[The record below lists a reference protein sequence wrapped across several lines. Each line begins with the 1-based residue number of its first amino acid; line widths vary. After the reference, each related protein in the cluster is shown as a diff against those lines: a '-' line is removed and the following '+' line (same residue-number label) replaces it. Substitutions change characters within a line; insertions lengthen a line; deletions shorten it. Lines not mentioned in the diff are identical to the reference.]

1 MRTIHP
7 ANFCRIDLKEEDN
20 MKRHIATYSAIVLAC
35 SWALLGPA
43 PTQAA
48 ADNIEPVTWSNSQKS
63 SAWAEELL
71 GQVVTYQTL
80 AEKSLIPGN
89 FEAYVEQMRKVREL
103 YRTGNRRATYD
114 GVNQLMVMLEAR
126 VGGIDAHSADALW
139 DFCYRVTPDEYHA
152 RDRHIRAKGADEVK
166 KHEDFMRDM
175 EERASMAF

>member
-1 MRTIHP
+1 M
-7 ANFCRIDLKEEDN
+7 EEHDMN
-20 MKRHIATYSAIVLAC
+20 RHIATYSTVVLAC
-35 SWALLGPA
+35 AWALLGPA

-48 ADNIEPVTWSNSQKS
+48 TDTIAPVSWSNNQKS
-63 SAWAEELL
+63 PAWAEELL

-80 AEKSLIPGN
+80 AEKNLIPGT
-89 FEAYVEQMRKVREL
+89 FEAYIEQMRKVREL

-126 VGGIDAHSADALW
+126 VGGIDVHSADALW

-152 RDRHIRAKGADEVK
+152 RDRHVRAKGADEVQ
-166 KHEDFMRDM
+166 KHEEFMRDM

>member
-1 MRTIHP
+1 
-7 ANFCRIDLKEEDN
+7 
-20 MKRHIATYSAIVLAC
+20 MKGHIATYSAIMLAC
-35 SWALLGPA
+35 GLALLGPA
-43 PTQAA
+43 PAQAA
-48 ADNIEPVTWSNSQKS
+48 ADNIESVAWSSNQKS

-80 AEKSLIPGN
+80 AEKSLIPGS

-103 YRTGNRRATYD
+103 YRAGNRRATYD

-152 RDRHIRAKGADEVK
+152 RDRHVRAKGADEVK
-166 KHEDFMRDM
+166 KHEDFMRNM

>member
-1 MRTIHP
+1 
-7 ANFCRIDLKEEDN
+7 
-20 MKRHIATYSAIVLAC
+20 MKRHIATYSALVLAC
-35 SWALLGPA
+35 SWALLLEPV

-48 ADNIEPVTWSNSQKS
+48 VDNIEPVTWSNGQKS

-80 AEKSLIPGN
+80 AEKNLIPGN

-103 YRTGNRRATYD
+103 HRTGNRRATYD

>member
-1 MRTIHP
+1 MQTIHP
-7 ANFCRIDLKEEDN
+7 ENSCRIDLKEEDN
-20 MKRHIATYSAIVLAC
+20 MKRHTAPYSAIVLAC
-35 SWALLGPA
+35 GWALLGPV

-48 ADNIEPVTWSNSQKS
+48 VDNIEPVIWSNSQKS
-63 SAWAEELL
+63 SSWAEELL
-71 GQVVTYQTL
+71 GQVATYQTL

-103 YRTGNRRATYD
+103 YRTGNRRATYG

-126 VGGIDAHSADALW
+126 VGDIDPHSADALW

>member
-1 MRTIHP
+1 MNRTI
-7 ANFCRIDLKEEDN
+7 AIYST
-20 MKRHIATYSAIVLAC
+20 IAILGG
-35 SWALLGPA
+35 WNLLGLAPA
-43 PTQAA
+43 QGFSN
-48 ADNIEPVTWSNSQKS
+48 DIEPVVWNSNQKS

-80 AEKSLIPGN
+80 AEKNLIPGN
-89 FEAYVEQMRKVREL
+89 FQPYVDQTSKVREL
-103 YRTGNRRATYD
+103 YRAGNRHATYE

-166 KHEDFMRDM
+166 KHESFMRDM
-175 EERASMAF
+175 EERASLAF

>member
-1 MRTIHP
+1 MNRTI
-7 ANFCRIDLKEEDN
+7 AI
-20 MKRHIATYSAIVLAC
+20 YSAIVLLG
-35 SWALLGPA
+35 SWSLLGTP
-43 PTQAA
+43 QAHA
-48 ADNIEPVTWSNSQKS
+48 FSNGIEPVIWNSNQKS

-80 AEKSLIPGN
+80 GEKNLIPGN
-89 FEAYVEQMRKVREL
+89 FQPYVDQTSKVREL
-103 YRTGNRRATYD
+103 YRAGNRSGTYD

-166 KHEDFMRDM
+166 KHEEFMRDM